1 MLATLAAP
9 HPDPGHAVTVCK
21 PGKRSAVTQRQPIAP
36 RFPITTVVAMRAAK
50 SERQTA
56 AERIRGEAEER
67 ETMSVV
73 LAQKHR
79 DGRRSSIRGY
89 ALGRFVDDHRL
100 RGALHQA
107 GMEYAEL
114 VRDARLAMG
123 LHVPGQPQGAGGNS
137 ALDGAQVAARKE
149 FAVQARSAADRALF
163 NRQRIDAMVRL
174 TYDDID
180 PPASEIRMLKPG
192 LYTLARHFGL
202 LNLGINE
209 GKPA

>member
-1 MLATLAAP
+1 MMHATLDAATI
-9 HPDPGHAVTVCK
+9 TVCK
-21 PGKRSAVTQRQPIAP
+21 PGKRSAIVHRQPQAL

-50 SERQTA
+50 SERQIA
-56 AERIRGEAEER
+56 AERIRGDAEER

-89 ALGRFVDDHRL
+89 ALGRFVDDHCL

-107 GMEYAEL
+107 GMEYAET
-114 VRDARLAMG
+114 VREDRLSLG
-123 LHVPGQPQGAGGNS
+123 LPVPGQPWGPGGNS
-137 ALDGAQVAARKE
+137 ELSGAEVAARRE
-149 FAVQARSAADRALF
+149 LASMARTSADKALH
-163 NRQRIDAMVRL
+163 NRQRIDAMLRL
-174 TYDDID
+174 TYDDLD
-180 PPASEIRMLKPG
+180 PPASETRMLKSG
-192 LYTLARHFGL
+192 LYALARHFGL

>member
-1 MLATLAAP
+1 MHALAAP
-9 HPDPGHAVTVCK
+9 HPATGHTVTVCK
-21 PGKRSAVTQRQPIAP
+21 PGKRSALVKLQPQVM

-50 SERQTA
+50 SERQVA
-56 AERIRGEAEER
+56 AERIRGNAEER

-89 ALGRFVDDHRL
+89 ALGRFVDDHCL

-107 GMEYAEL
+107 GMEYAEI
-114 VRDARLAMG
+114 VREARLAMG
-123 LHVPGQPQGAGGNS
+123 LHVPGQPQGPGGNS
-137 ALDGAQVAARKE
+137 ALDGKELSARKE
-149 FAVQARSAADRALF
+149 FATMARAGADRALH
-163 NRQRIDAMVRL
+163 NRQRVAAVVRL

-180 PPASEIRMLKPG
+180 PPASETRMLKAG
-192 LYTLARHFGL
+192 LYALARHFGL

-209 GKPA
+209 GKPT